1 MIDLE
6 ENKRLINNLK
16 ERIEKIYN
24 SLNLKIQEE
33 QLKELENKTLE
44 EGFWN
49 NSNESNLILKQIK
62 DIKSKLKLYSDL
74 NTQIL
79 DLIDLNELLD
89 IEHDEELEKQLI
101 NLTRSAEKNIDKFEI
116 QTLLSGK
123 YDKNNAIITLHPG
136 AGGTESQDWA
146 EMLYRMYSR
155 WANKNGYTI
164 KELEFL
170 EGDEAG
176 IKSVT
181 ALVEGENAYGYL
193 KCEHGV
199 HRLVRISPFDAGG
212 RRHTSFASLEVL
224 PEITD
229 DIEIEINPNDLRIDT
244 YRASGAGGQH
254 INKTD
259 SAVRITHIPTG
270 IVTVCQT
277 ERSQIQNRETAMR
290 MLKSKL
296 IDLKEKENKEKIEDL
311 KGIQRD
317 IAWGSQIRSYVFC
330 PYTMVK
336 DHRTNYEVGNIE
348 AVMNGEID
356 DFIEE
361 YLKNN
366 LKSAN

>member
-1 MIDLE
+1 MIDFE
-6 ENKRLINNLK
+6 ENNRIIKELKNRLG
-16 ERIEKIYN
+16 KIYN

-33 QLKELENKTLE
+33 KLRNLENKTLE

-49 NSNESNLILKQIK
+49 DLNESNLVLKQIK
-62 DIKSKLKLYSDL
+62 DIKSKIKLYTDLNAQISDL
-74 NTQIL
+74 K
-79 DLIDLNELLD
+79 DLNELLN
-89 IEHDEELEKQLI
+89 IEPDNELEKQLNGLI
-101 NLTRSAEKNIDKFEI
+101 KVSQISIEKFEI

-164 KELEFL
+164 KELEYL
-170 EGDEAG
+170 EGEEAG

-181 ALVEGENAYGYL
+181 ALIEGENAYGYL

-229 DIEIEINPNDLRIDT
+229 DVEIDINPNDLRIDT

-270 IVTVCQT
+270 IVTACQT

-311 KGIQRD
+311 KGVQKD

-361 YLKNN
+361 YLRNN
-366 LKSAN
+366 IESVK